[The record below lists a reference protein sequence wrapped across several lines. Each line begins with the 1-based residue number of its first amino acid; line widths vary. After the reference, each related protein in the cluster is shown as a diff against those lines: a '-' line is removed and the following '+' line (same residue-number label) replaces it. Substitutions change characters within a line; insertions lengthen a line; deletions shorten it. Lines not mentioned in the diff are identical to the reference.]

1 MDRQGRNSLC
11 PRRGG
16 EGTRKRSYEAAS
28 TPCVAGL
35 RFPQRRGNAQRART
49 HLILPASRVKVRDN
63 TTQTQHTHTRASHVP
78 VLEKA
83 GAVACSCTGTST
95 ISIAAHH
102 ISISILQPIK
112 VIVGELRV
120 VFPVSSKMVSES
132 FLDRML
138 TLVARS
144 LTGRYRSLLVVLVAY
159 QYSFT
164 E

>member
-1 MDRQGRNSLC
+1 MFLYCCVRGRE
-11 PRRGG
+11 RG
-16 EGTRKRSYEAAS
+16 RIQHKRN
-28 TPCVAGL
+28 T
-35 RFPQRRGNAQRART
+35 RT
-49 HLILPASRVKVRDN
+49 HARR
-63 TTQTQHTHTRASHVP
+63 HVP

-112 VIVGELRV
+112 VIVGELQV

-144 LTGRYRSLLVVLVAY
+144 LTGRYRSLLVVLVASGGY
-159 QYSFT
+159 RSRAMGGAVILEGRHTPPPPPLPHTVPLPFT
-164 E
+164 SHWVWNSGARIN